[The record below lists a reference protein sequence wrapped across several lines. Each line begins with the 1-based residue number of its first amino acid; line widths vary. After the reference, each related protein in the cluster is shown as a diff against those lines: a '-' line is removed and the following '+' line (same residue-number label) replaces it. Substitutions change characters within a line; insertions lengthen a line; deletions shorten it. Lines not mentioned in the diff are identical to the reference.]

1 MNIKIILLMTIVIV
15 VADGGKGGPMDEARG
30 LKSISAFCEGKGR
43 LDDLRDIVQEVYLLR
58 SRRSSTVSY
67 FCYIR
72 NLLKNWPK
80 LEPKKLIKMLT
91 ITFVLK

>member
-15 VADGGKGGPMDEARG
+15 VADGGMDEARG

-67 FCYIR
+67 FYYIR
-72 NLLKNWPK
+72 NLLKN
-80 LEPKKLIKMLT
+80 
-91 ITFVLK
+91 